1 MALLDRL
8 DAFFRR
14 RGNFDKDTRDDM
26 RQFIADT
33 IAKNSET
40 ATSTLSITLTALDAG
55 QIAALPNNTLYM
67 DGSNVLKWKN
77 NSGTSQTVT
86 VV

>member
-1 MALLDRL
+1 MSTQTTLDT
-8 DAFFRR
+8 FFRR
-14 RGNFDKDTRDDM
+14 WGKYPKEIREEIRNFISGTVE
-26 RQFIADT
+26 A
-33 IAKNSET
+33 ET
-40 ATSTLSITLTALDAG
+40 ATTGITLSPLSAG
-55 QIAALPNNTLYM
+55 QISALPNNTLYM